1 MNIYLITFV
10 MTLMNQDLLCLFMQ
24 NQINE
29 DKITK
34 KINTDNEMMT
44 IMKEPE
50 RLQQKYT

>member
-1 MNIYLITFV
+1 MNIYLIKFV
-10 MTLMNQDLLCLFMQ
+10 LTVINQDLLFLFIQ

-29 DKITK
+29 DK
-34 KINTDNEMMT
+34 NTMTMNKVNEMMT

>member
-1 MNIYLITFV
+1 
-10 MTLMNQDLLCLFMQ
+10 MTVHNQDLLCPFMQ

-29 DKITK
+29 DNITK
-34 KINTDNEMMT
+34 KINKDNEMMT

>member
-1 MNIYLITFV
+1 
-10 MTLMNQDLLCLFMQ
+10 MTVINQDLLFLFMQ
-24 NQINE
+24 NQIKE

-34 KINTDNEMMT
+34 KINKDNEMMT